1 MTSGLDATKPA
12 GGTLGASAAMAATDA
27 RSRAE
32 TARSQ
37 AQAKLD
43 AGDGLRLIGKAL
55 KVTVVVDPAVLPG
68 LVVPAGSA
76 QTPVAVEA
84 GGRAVKTRL
93 NSKTFRRAIAAIAEH
108 GVDRVAVVVQGR
120 LVGERLEEAGIIAQ
134 PKMPRKESTGK
145 I

>member
-1 MTSGLDATKPA
+1 MRDRGP
-12 GGTLGASAAMAATDA
+12 
-27 RSRAE
+27 RRRALK
-32 TARSQ
+32 

-55 KVTVVVDPAVLPG
+55 KVTAVVDPAVLAG

-84 GGRAVKTRL
+84 GGRAVKARL
-93 NSKTFRRAIAAIAEH
+93 NSKTLRRAIAVIAEH

-134 PKMPRKESTGK
+134 PKTPRT
-145 I
+145 